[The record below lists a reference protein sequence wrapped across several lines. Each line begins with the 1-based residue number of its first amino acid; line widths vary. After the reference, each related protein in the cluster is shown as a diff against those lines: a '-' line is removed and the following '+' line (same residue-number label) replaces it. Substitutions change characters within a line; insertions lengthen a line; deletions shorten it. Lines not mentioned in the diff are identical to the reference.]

1 MFDMTRIISGFV
13 MIAAVIIIALI
24 DVFWINFV
32 VFGLLLYFAFDE
44 AKKLFNVPNASFIP
58 AFLAFL
64 LGSYYE
70 KALFFGLL
78 LVILVV
84 GYLSYKKAENLRL
97 SLIYLYPT
105 LPILAL
111 WQVYLDEGMI
121 RLFLLI
127 LLVVLCDSGA
137 YFIGKMLGK
146 TPFSQTSP
154 NKTLEGVVGGVL
166 CAVVGGGLVG
176 IIMGEFWLWVVLGF
190 FVAVLAVI
198 GDLIESYFKRVA
210 NLKDS
215 GDLIPGHG
223 GILDRIDAVMIASF
237 AMVVLL

>member
-13 MIAAVIIIALI
+13 MIVAVIIIALI
-24 DVFWINFV
+24 DVYWINFA

-44 AKKLFNVPNASFIP
+44 AKGLFNVPNASFIP

-176 IIMGEFWLWVVLGF
+176 IIMGEFWLWVTLGF

-223 GILDRIDAVMIASF
+223 GILDRIDAVIIASF
-237 AMVVLL
+237 AMVVFL

>member
-13 MIAAVIIIALI
+13 MIVAVIIIALI

-166 CAVVGGGLVG
+166 CAVVGGGLLG

-237 AMVVLL
+237 AMVVFL

>member
-24 DVFWINFV
+24 DVYWINFA

-58 AFLAFL
+58 VFLTFL

-70 KALFFGLL
+70 KALFYGLL

-111 WQVYLDEGMI
+111 WQLYLDDGMI
-121 RLFLLI
+121 ALFLLI

-154 NKTLEGVVGGVL
+154 NKTLEGVIGGVL
-166 CAVVGGGLVG
+166 CAVAGGGLVG
-176 IIMGEFWLWVVLGF
+176 IIMGGFWLWIVISF
-190 FVAVLAVI
+190 FVAVLAVV
-198 GDLIESYFKRVA
+198 GDLIESYFKRIAGV
-210 NLKDS
+210 KDS

-223 GILDRIDAVMIASF
+223 GILDRIDAVIIASF
-237 AMVVLL
+237 AMVVFL

>member
-1 MFDMTRIISGFV
+1 M
-13 MIAAVIIIALI
+13 
-24 DVFWINFV
+24 
-32 VFGLLLYFAFDE
+32 
-44 AKKLFNVPNASFIP
+44 
-58 AFLAFL
+58 
-64 LGSYYE
+64 
-70 KALFFGLL
+70 
-78 LVILVV
+78 
-84 GYLSYKKAENLRL
+84 
-97 SLIYLYPT
+97 
-105 LPILAL
+105 PILAL

>member
-13 MIAAVIIIALI
+13 MIIAVIIIALI

-70 KALFFGLL
+70 KALFFGFL

-176 IIMGEFWLWVVLGF
+176 IIMGGFWLWVVLGF

>member
-13 MIAAVIIIALI
+13 MIVAVIIIALI
-24 DVFWINFV
+24 DVYWINFA

-44 AKKLFNVPNASFIP
+44 AKGLFNVPNASFIP

-176 IIMGEFWLWVVLGF
+176 IIMGEFWLWVTLGF

-223 GILDRIDAVMIASF
+223 GILDRIDAVIIAAF

>member
-13 MIAAVIIIALI
+13 MIVAVIIIALI
-24 DVFWINFV
+24 DVYWINFV

-44 AKKLFNVPNASFIP
+44 AKGLFNVPNASFIP

-84 GYLSYKKAENLRL
+84 GYLVYKKAENLRL

-111 WQVYLDEGMI
+111 WQVYLDDGMI
-121 RLFLLI
+121 TLFLLI

-154 NKTLEGVVGGVL
+154 NKTLEGVIGGVL

-176 IIMGEFWLWVVLGF
+176 IIMGEFWLWVTLGF

-223 GILDRIDAVMIASF
+223 GILDRIDAVIIAAF

>member
-13 MIAAVIIIALI
+13 MIVAVIIIALI
-24 DVFWINFV
+24 DVFWINFA

-44 AKKLFNVPNASFIP
+44 AKRLFDVSNASFIP

-121 RLFLLI
+121 TLFLLI
-127 LLVVLCDSGA
+127 LLVALCDSGA

-166 CAVVGGGLVG
+166 CAVVSGGLVG
-176 IIMGEFWLWVVLGF
+176 IIMGEFWLWVTLGF

-223 GILDRIDAVMIASF
+223 GILDRIDAVIIAAF
-237 AMVVLL
+237 AMVVFL

>member
-166 CAVVGGGLVG
+166 CAVVGGGLLG

-190 FVAVLAVI
+190 FVAVLAVM

>member
-13 MIAAVIIIALI
+13 MIVAVIIIALI

-166 CAVVGGGLVG
+166 CAVVGGGLLG

>member
-13 MIAAVIIIALI
+13 MIVAVIIIALI

-84 GYLSYKKAENLRL
+84 GYLVYKKAENLRL

>member
-1 MFDMTRIISGFV
+1 M
-13 MIAAVIIIALI
+13 
-24 DVFWINFV
+24 
-32 VFGLLLYFAFDE
+32 
-44 AKKLFNVPNASFIP
+44 
-58 AFLAFL
+58 
-64 LGSYYE
+64 
-70 KALFFGLL
+70 
-78 LVILVV
+78 ILVV
-84 GYLSYKKAENLRL
+84 GYLVYKKAENLRL

-176 IIMGEFWLWVVLGF
+176 IIMGEFWLWVTLGF

>member
-24 DVFWINFV
+24 DVYWINFA
-32 VFGLLLYFAFDE
+32 VFGFLLYFAFDE
-44 AKKLFNVPNASFIP
+44 AKRLFDLTRASFIP
-58 AFLAFL
+58 VFLAFL
-64 LGSYYE
+64 LGSYSE
-70 KALFFGLL
+70 KALLCGLV

-84 GYLSYKKAENLRL
+84 GYLVYKKAENLRL

-176 IIMGEFWLWVVLGF
+176 IIMGKFWLWVVLGF

>member
-13 MIAAVIIIALI
+13 MIVAVIIIALI
-24 DVFWINFV
+24 DVYWINFV

-44 AKKLFNVPNASFIP
+44 AKGLFALPNASFIP

-154 NKTLEGVVGGVL
+154 NKTLEGVIGGVL

-176 IIMGEFWLWVVLGF
+176 IIMGGFWLWVTLGF

-223 GILDRIDAVMIASF
+223 GILDRIDAVIIAAF

>member
-13 MIAAVIIIALI
+13 MIVAVIIIALI
-24 DVFWINFV
+24 DVFWINFA

-44 AKKLFNVPNASFIP
+44 AKGLFALPNASFIP

-111 WQVYLDEGMI
+111 WQVYLDDGMI
-121 RLFLLI
+121 TLFLLI

-154 NKTLEGVVGGVL
+154 NKTLEGVVGG
-166 CAVVGGGLVG
+166 
-176 IIMGEFWLWVVLGF
+176 GF
-190 FVAVLAVI
+190 
-198 GDLIESYFKRVA
+198 
-210 NLKDS
+210 
-215 GDLIPGHG
+215 
-223 GILDRIDAVMIASF
+223 
-237 AMVVLL
+237 VLL

>member
-13 MIAAVIIIALI
+13 MIVAVIIIALI

-70 KALFFGLL
+70 KALFFGFL

-176 IIMGEFWLWVVLGF
+176 IIMGGFWLWIVISF
-190 FVAVLAVI
+190 FVAVLAVV
-198 GDLIESYFKRVA
+198 GDLIESYFKRIAGV
-210 NLKDS
+210 KDS

-223 GILDRIDAVMIASF
+223 GILDRIDAVIIAAF
-237 AMVVLL
+237 AMVVFL

>member
-13 MIAAVIIIALI
+13 MIVAVIIIALI

>member
-13 MIAAVIIIALI
+13 MIIAVIIIALI

-70 KALFFGLL
+70 KALFFGFL

-154 NKTLEGVVGGVL
+154 NKTLEGVIGGVL

>member
-13 MIAAVIIIALI
+13 MIVAVIIIALI
-24 DVFWINFV
+24 DVFWINFA

-44 AKKLFNVPNASFIP
+44 AKGLFALPNASFIP

-111 WQVYLDEGMI
+111 WQVYLDDGMI
-121 RLFLLI
+121 TLFLLI

-176 IIMGEFWLWVVLGF
+176 IIMGEFWLWVTLGF

-223 GILDRIDAVMIASF
+223 GILDRIDAVIIAAF
-237 AMVVLL
+237 AMVVFL

>member
-13 MIAAVIIIALI
+13 MIVAVIIIALI

-44 AKKLFNVPNASFIP
+44 AKRLFNVPNASFIP

-121 RLFLLI
+121 TLFLLI

-176 IIMGEFWLWVVLGF
+176 IIMGGFWLWIVISF

-223 GILDRIDAVMIASF
+223 GILDRIDAVIIASF
-237 AMVVLL
+237 AMVVFL

>member
-24 DVFWINFV
+24 DVYWINFV

-166 CAVVGGGLVG
+166 CAVVGGGLLG

>member
-13 MIAAVIIIALI
+13 MIVAVIIIALI
-24 DVFWINFV
+24 DVFWINFA

-121 RLFLLI
+121 TLFLLI

-176 IIMGEFWLWVVLGF
+176 IIMGEFWLWVTLGF

-223 GILDRIDAVMIASF
+223 GILDRIDAVIIAAF